1 MSSLKTL
8 CLVSLNKC
16 QKKFIK
22 SYVNGMS
29 HPNWVT
35 FCLWE
40 AGLTWYLR
48 NSTTRLGTVSTDDMR
63 LLQILLIA
71 LVHTRAEYSWTE
83 YEDGAH
89 GSLEGDV
96 LNWAVLIQNYIL
108 QVRSI
113 LFTFHYS
120 SCIPLIIYYQV
131 IETIGLFD
139 YNIYVT
145 NCLISCLKTT
155 VLFCDTQH

>member
-1 MSSLKTL
+1 
-8 CLVSLNKC
+8 
-16 QKKFIK
+16 
-22 SYVNGMS
+22 
-29 HPNWVT
+29 
-35 FCLWE
+35 
-40 AGLTWYLR
+40 
-48 NSTTRLGTVSTDDMR
+48 MR

-131 IETIGLFD
+131 HVIETRSF
-139 YNIYVT
+139 
-145 NCLISCLKTT
+145 
-155 VLFCDTQH
+155 